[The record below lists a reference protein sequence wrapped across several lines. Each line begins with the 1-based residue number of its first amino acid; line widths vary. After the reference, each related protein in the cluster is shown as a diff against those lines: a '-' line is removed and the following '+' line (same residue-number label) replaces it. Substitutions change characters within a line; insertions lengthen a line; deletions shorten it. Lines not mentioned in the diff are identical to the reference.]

1 MTKKV
6 KMIRVTQGWYVVDDR
21 WNKLTPIIPKY
32 IDALVAAREQGEV
45 DLVWITAGDRP
56 TCVPSR

>member
-6 KMIRVTQGWYVVDDR
+6 KMIRVAQGWYVVDDR
-21 WNKLTPIIPKY
+21 WNKLTQVMPKY
-32 IDALVAAREQGEV
+32 IDALVAAREHGEV
-45 DLVWITAGDRP
+45 DLVWISAGDRP